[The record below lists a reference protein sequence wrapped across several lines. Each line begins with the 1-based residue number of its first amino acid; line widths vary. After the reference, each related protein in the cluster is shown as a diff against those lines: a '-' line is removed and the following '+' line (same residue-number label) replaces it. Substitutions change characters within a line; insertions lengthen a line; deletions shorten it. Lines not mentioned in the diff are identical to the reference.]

1 MTLYFENIFVIIKLT
16 QSDSEKDINISFY
29 YYDIVNQSLLDY
41 NYTRAVSPCV
51 KSEGSSKGFPEN
63 PWLHL
68 TNDLTNCIHC
78 PGFKISQPQSQTG
91 NAKKIKF

>member
-1 MTLYFENIFVIIKLT
+1 MVYSDDTIILTKSLLIGKYNQPVTLYFENIFVIIKLT

-51 KSEGSSKGFPEN
+51 KSEGSS
-63 PWLHL
+63 
-68 TNDLTNCIHC
+68 
-78 PGFKISQPQSQTG
+78 
-91 NAKKIKF
+91 

>member
-1 MTLYFENIFVIIKLT
+1 MVYSDDTIILTKSLLKGRYNQPVTLYFENIFVIIKLT

-51 KSEGSSKGFPEN
+51 KSEGSS
-63 PWLHL
+63 
-68 TNDLTNCIHC
+68 
-78 PGFKISQPQSQTG
+78 
-91 NAKKIKF
+91 

>member
-1 MTLYFENIFVIIKLT
+1 MVYSDDTIILTKSLLIGKYNQPVTLYFENIFVIIKLT

-63 PWLHL
+63 P
-68 TNDLTNCIHC
+68 
-78 PGFKISQPQSQTG
+78 
-91 NAKKIKF
+91 